1 MRCRPVIG
9 SDLKRNIFSQAGQTA
24 VVWPASFLLF
34 GENRENSLKNH
45 FIFHVNMLFF
55 KKRTPIVQKCQRG
68 KEFLKQNNKNKFTNK
83 IFFHNL
89 LTIWSEAVILYLN
102 GRGNE
107 KFL

>member
-9 SDLKRNIFSQAGQTA
+9 SDLKRNIFLQAGQTA

-34 GENRENSLKNH
+34 GENSLKKY

-55 KKRTPIVQKCQRG
+55 KKRTAVVQKCQRK

-102 GRGNE
+102 GRENE